1 MYAKTWDEF
10 GGMARGIV
18 AFAGRETHRSDVVQ
32 EWENFQRWLV
42 QKHSNLIPD
51 DDQGDVLNLLRSQC
65 DTDEEAFVMCGRL
78 YRDFMNA

>member
-1 MYAKTWDEF
+1 
-10 GGMARGIV
+10 MARGIV